1 MIFPNMIDFRIVYK
15 LSLQSLS
22 LGNVLVIFD
31 RNVWGMLKDYVADKV
46 NNFGIKVALTSRTFI
61 SAPRIPRKD
70 LILIRVGGDHLC
82 TPNT

>member
-22 LGNVLVIFD
+22 LGNVVVIFD
-31 RNVWGMLKDYVADKV
+31 RNAWGMLKDY
-46 NNFGIKVALTSRTFI
+46 VALTSRTFI

-70 LILIRVGGDHLC
+70 LILIRAGGDHLC